1 LIRRHDSDGLH
12 DLCDDPLHATDRGL
26 MSMERSPEAPNLAAT
41 AMRPATSRGVLD
53 PVSRASEILFGL
65 IMVLTFTLSLAASAG
80 PADVRA
86 VLIGVLGCNL
96 AWAIIDAVMYLMG
109 VRGER
114 RLAIS
119 AIQGIRDAESPAAGQ
134 AIVADNLPSIV
145 LPALNDSDLERI
157 RVHLAGLPVES
168 LRTSFSC
175 DDYLA
180 AIGVFLLVFLCLFP
194 VAAPLLFIDNIAIA
208 SRLSNAGAVCMLFL
222 TGFTFGRQVER
233 PYRTG
238 FLMVAIGITLVMVAM
253 ALGG

>member
-1 LIRRHDSDGLH
+1 
-12 DLCDDPLHATDRGL
+12 
-26 MSMERSPEAPNLAAT
+26 MSMERSPEAPDLALAT

-65 IMVLTFTLSLAASAG
+65 IMVLTFTLSLAAASAG

-157 RVHLAGLPVES
+157 RAHLAGIPVES
-168 LRTSFSC
+168 LRTSFSR

-194 VAAPLLFIDNIAIA
+194 VAAPLLFGDNIAIA
-208 SRLSNAGAVCMLFL
+208 LRLSNAGAVCMLFL
-222 TGFTFGRQVER
+222 TGFTFGRQVGR